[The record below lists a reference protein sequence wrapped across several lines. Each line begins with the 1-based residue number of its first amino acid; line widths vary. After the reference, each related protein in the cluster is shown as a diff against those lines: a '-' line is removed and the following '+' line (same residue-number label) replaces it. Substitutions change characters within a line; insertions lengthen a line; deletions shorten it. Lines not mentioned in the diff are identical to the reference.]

1 MWLEVLMKAV
11 SMLDFRR
18 RADAVL
24 KQVSKG
30 QSFVLTC
37 RGKPVA
43 RLEPIRRE
51 AIDADD
57 PIYRLAELASDAAGP
72 LTNAQI
78 DQILYGG

>member
-1 MWLEVLMKAV
+1 MKAV
-11 SMLDFRR
+11 SMLDFRK
-18 RADAVL
+18 RADSVL
-24 KQVSKG
+24 RQIGKG
-30 QSFVLTC
+30 QSFVLTY

-43 RLEPIRRE
+43 RLEPFRRE
-51 AIDADD
+51 AIDAED